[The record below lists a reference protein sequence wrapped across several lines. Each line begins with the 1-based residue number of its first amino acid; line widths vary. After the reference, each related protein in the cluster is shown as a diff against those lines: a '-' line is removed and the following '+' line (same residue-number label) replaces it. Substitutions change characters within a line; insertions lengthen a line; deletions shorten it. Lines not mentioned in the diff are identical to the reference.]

1 MSTPWMFLVAL
12 SLAAIV
18 QADSSF
24 NFIFAGLVPSN
35 PQCEACKTCSPC
47 PSLPPTDLGP
57 PIKVAVMVNPHQ
69 EDIKQ
74 VQLTA
79 TYVQTRLSPLK
90 PALDLT
96 VQEVG
101 ADLPS
106 QLQTLYNQVRP
117 LSSSSSISK

>member
-1 MSTPWMFLVAL
+1 MFLVAL

-47 PSLPPTDLGP
+47 PSLPPTDLGT